1 MNNLAENRV
10 RRIHTIHEE
19 STLIN
24 PVFSMASHIKS
35 APRMLQTNARM
46 SLPRQHRGG
55 IPSAHYP
62 HLIEAIIF
70 DIGRVIVRLEPRRA
84 LAILA
89 QSAGTAAKSALQ
101 SDSHSAAGIADAAA
115 TADKMWAAV
124 QADPMWHDWQEGRV
138 TAAEWHQNICRRFGL
153 NISFEDFC
161 RAWNNVIAP
170 DLILPERLFR
180 QLAKRVRLVLL
191 SNTDVIHVDHMESAF
206 TFTRHFHAKIYSCE
220 VGASKPGR
228 AIFQAALKAAGTP
241 ASRSLFIDDVQAYVL
256 AARRYGLQAIQFRN
270 RPQLEAELRRRKL
283 LER

>member
-1 MNNLAENRV
+1 
-10 RRIHTIHEE
+10 
-19 STLIN
+19 
-24 PVFSMASHIKS
+24 
-35 APRMLQTNARM
+35 MLQDNGPVSR
-46 SLPRQHRGG
+46 PRQHYGA
-55 IPSAHYP
+55 IPSAAHP
-62 HLIEAIIF
+62 QPVEAIIF

-84 LAILA
+84 LAILT
-89 QSAGTAAKSALQ
+89 QSAGASAKSASP
-101 SDSHSAAGIADAAA
+101 SDSTSRATAADAIV

-138 TAAEWHQNICRRFGL
+138 TAAQWHENICRRFGL
-153 NISFEDFC
+153 KVSFEDFC

-191 SNTDVIHVDHMESAF
+191 SNTDVIHVEHMRSAF
-206 TFTRHFHAKIYSCE
+206 TFTRYFDAKIYSCE

-241 ASRSLFIDDVQAYVL
+241 AARSLFIDDVQVYVL
-256 AARRYGLQAIQFRN
+256 AARKYGLQSIQFRN

-283 LER
+283 IDC

>member
-1 MNNLAENRV
+1 
-10 RRIHTIHEE
+10 
-19 STLIN
+19 
-24 PVFSMASHIKS
+24 
-35 APRMLQTNARM
+35 MLQNNGPV
-46 SLPRQHRGG
+46 SHPRQHRGT
-55 IPSAHYP
+55 IPSSDHGDP
-62 HLIEAIIF
+62 IEAIIF

-84 LAILA
+84 LAILT
-89 QSAGTAAKSALQ
+89 QSDGASAKSTSQ
-101 SDSHSAAGIADAAA
+101 SDSTSGMTAGDAAA

-138 TAAEWHQNICRRFGL
+138 TAEQWHENICRRFGL
-153 NISFEDFC
+153 QVSFEDFC

-191 SNTDVIHVDHMESAF
+191 SNTDVIHVEHMESAL

-228 AIFQAALKAAGTP
+228 AIFQSALKAVGTP
-241 ASRSLFIDDVQAYVL
+241 AASSLFIDDVQAYVL

-283 LER
+283 LDR